1 MSDIVTVATVIGS
14 VLRAQ
19 GVGTVFGV
27 VGSGNYLPTAALKSV
42 GARFVPARHESA
54 AVSMAD
60 ALWRTTGEIAAAS
73 VHQGPGLSN
82 TVTALGEAVKSRV
95 PLVVISGAT
104 SASTRRSNFL
114 IDQQALVESVGA
126 GYETIRSPETAVEDV
141 AAVLQRA
148 KDERRPIVLAVPI
161 DVQETMVEFDSS
173 LIPPLRDRPRVV
185 PPAAALASIAAQL
198 SRAERPVILAGRGA
212 LLSGAEAVLAD
223 LAEIL
228 DAKLCT
234 SAMAHGLFTGNDRL
248 LGICGG
254 FSADAT
260 VAQVHAA
267 DVVLVVGA
275 SLTTWTTRAG
285 TLFDNKPTVIQVD
298 SELPGLHASAY
309 ADVAVLGDARET
321 VAALLELL
329 PTQRREGAGLSQ
341 SEQRNL
347 AADAPAYAT
356 AAGRPLHPGEVTARL
371 ETLLPRER
379 TLVVDGGHF
388 IGWPVRGLSIPDSA
402 GFVFSSAG
410 FQSIGL
416 GMGSAVG
423 AAIGRPDRT
432 VVLASGDGG
441 FLMGIS
447 ELETIVRL
455 NLPIVI
461 VIYND
466 GAYGAEVHHFGADD
480 PHVDLVRFADTDIG
494 ALTSGSGA
502 RVVTVHTLDELD
514 VIKDWDGHR
523 DGPLLLDVVIDPT
536 IVGEWAAQDFVGH

>member
-1 MSDIVTVATVIGS
+1 MSKVVTVATVIGS
-14 VLRAQ
+14 VLRTH
-19 GVGTVFGV
+19 GVRTVFGV
-27 VGSGNYLPTAALKSV
+27 VGSGNYLPTAALEAV
-42 GARFVPARHESA
+42 GAHFVPARHESA

-60 ALWRTTGEIAAAS
+60 AFWRTTGEIAAAS

-82 TVTALGEAVKSRV
+82 AVTALGEAVKSRV

-126 GYETIRSPETAVEDV
+126 GYETIRSPETAVDDV
-141 AAVLQRA
+141 AAVMQRA
-148 KDERRPIVLAVPI
+148 HDERRPIVLAVPI
-161 DVQETMVEFDSS
+161 DVQETLIEFDSS
-173 LIPPLRDRPRVV
+173 HIPALRERPRVV
-185 PPAAALASIAAQL
+185 PSAAALASAAKL
-198 SRAERPVILAGRGA
+198 LAAAERPVILAGRGA
-212 LLSGAEAVLAD
+212 MLSGAEDALVN
-223 LAEIL
+223 LAEIIN
-228 DAKLCT
+228 AKLCT

-254 FSADAT
+254 FSSDMT
-260 VAQVHAA
+260 VETLHAA
-267 DVVLVVGA
+267 DLVLVVGA

-285 TLFDNKPTVIQVD
+285 TLFDNNPTVIQID
-298 SELPGLHASAY
+298 SELPGLHVSAY
-309 ADVAVLGDARET
+309 AAVAMLGDARET
-321 VAALLELL
+321 AAALGTLL
-329 PTQRREGAGLSQ
+329 PAPQGEPHRDAHAG
-341 SEQRNL
+341 QRNL
-347 AADAPAYAT
+347 TNDVDVYT
-356 AAGRPLHPGEVTARL
+356 AEAGAPLHPGEVTARL
-371 ETLLPRER
+371 ETMLPHER
-379 TLVVDGGHF
+379 TLVLDGGHF
-388 IGWPVRGLSIPDSA
+388 IGWPVRGLSVPDPA

-423 AAIGRPDRT
+423 AAIGRPYRT
-432 VVLASGDGG
+432 VVLACGDGG

-447 ELETIVRL
+447 ELETMVRL

-494 ALTSGSGA
+494 AFTSGSGA
-502 RVVTVHTLDELD
+502 KTVTVRTLDDLD
-514 VIKDWDGHR
+514 VVKDWDGHR

-536 IVGEWAAQDFVGH
+536 IMGEWAAQDFVGH